1 MTATDFDVDTT
12 PGLKFN
18 YFVLRADTLPENSI
32 TTFQLLCQRASTS
45 IVVITNGPPQPGLF
59 KISPEKGVELDTAF
73 LFSASLWSD
82 EDIPI
87 SYSFGFYATNTSTT
101 VATIKARSEAS
112 FTSSNLPAGLEES
125 KFQIRGLL
133 LVYDSLSASTT
144 AVNLVKVTRFVAADT
159 SALTGA
165 INAKLNTA
173 MLSSNPEDTLNFL
186 SVASAV
192 INFVNCSIASP
203 SFCNKR
209 NRYKTITLI
218 NKCSY

>member
-1 MTATDFDVDTT
+1 LTPTDFDVDTT
-12 PGLKFN
+12 PGLRYN
-18 YFVLRADTLPENSI
+18 YFVLSADTLPENSI

-59 KISPEKGVELDTAF
+59 EISPSKGVELDTSF

-144 AVNLVKVTRFVAADT
+144 AINWVEVTRFVAANT
-159 SALTGA
+159 SALTEA
-165 INAKLNTA
+165 ISAKLNNA
-173 MLSSNPEDTLNFL
+173 MLSSPEDTLNFL

-203 SFCNKR
+203 SYCSKM

-218 NKCSY
+218 NTCLY

>member
-12 PGLKFN
+12 PGLRFN
-18 YFVLRADTLPENSI
+18 YFVLSADTLPENSI

-59 KISPEKGVELDTAF
+59 KISPSKGVELYTAF

-101 VATIKARSEAS
+101 VAAIKVRSEAS
-112 FTSSNLPAGLEES
+112 FTSSNLPAGLDES
-125 KFQIRGLL
+125 NFQIRGLL
-133 LVYDSLSASTT
+133 LVYDSLSASST
-144 AVNLVKVTRFVAADT
+144 AMNWVEVTRFVAADT

-165 INAKLNTA
+165 INAKLNNA
-173 MLSSNPEDTLNFL
+173 MLSSPEDTLNFL

-203 SFCNKR
+203 SYCNKM
-209 NRYKTITLI
+209 NRYETITLI
-218 NKCSY
+218 N

>member
-12 PGLKFN
+12 PGIRLN
-18 YFVLRADTLPENSI
+18 YFVLSADTLPENSI

-59 KISPEKGVELDTAF
+59 KIEPLKGVELDTAF
-73 LFSASLWSD
+73 LFAASLWSD

-112 FTSSNLPAGLEES
+112 FTYSNLPAGLEES
-125 KFQIRGLL
+125 KYQIRGLL

-144 AVNLVKVTRFVAADT
+144 AINWVEVTRFVADT

-165 INAKLNTA
+165 INAKLNNA
-173 MLSSNPEDTLNFL
+173 MLSANPEDTLNFL

-192 INFVNCSIASP
+192 INFVNCSIVSP
-203 SFCNKR
+203 SYCNKM
-209 NRYKTITLI
+209 NRYETITLI
-218 NKCSY
+218 N